1 VIWRV
6 ENGPLNGGWYLS
18 ELIETTMLVNLQ
30 VSLSWGIHLAIFCD
44 NHFRSYSGNSVG
56 NSPGR

>member
-1 VIWRV
+1 MD
-6 ENGPLNGGWYLS
+6 PLNGWWYLS